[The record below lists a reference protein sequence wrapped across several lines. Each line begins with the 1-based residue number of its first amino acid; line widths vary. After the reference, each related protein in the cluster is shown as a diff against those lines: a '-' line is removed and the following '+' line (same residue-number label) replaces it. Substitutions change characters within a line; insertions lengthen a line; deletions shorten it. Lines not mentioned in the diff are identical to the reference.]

1 MKISLLFY
9 SNLCIYVFHIPENIE
24 NDVSTA
30 VNISKD
36 KNTVETLTPKT
47 SETLNSLM
55 MDHFTTDSNEA
66 DDDDDNEEDALVKWR
81 DSSSLSDT
89 VSDQG
94 GFLCLG

>member
-1 MKISLLFY
+1 
-9 SNLCIYVFHIPENIE
+9 
-24 NDVSTA
+24 
-30 VNISKD
+30 
-36 KNTVETLTPKT
+36 
-47 SETLNSLM
+47 M